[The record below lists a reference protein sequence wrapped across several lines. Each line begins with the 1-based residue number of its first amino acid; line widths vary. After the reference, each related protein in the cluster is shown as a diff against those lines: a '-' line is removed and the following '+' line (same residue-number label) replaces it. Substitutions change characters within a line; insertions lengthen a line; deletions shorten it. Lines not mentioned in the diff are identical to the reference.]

1 MIKENANLFADAE
14 HEIDFIY
21 NMAPH
26 QSNYIR
32 EPEGVAGYSQDHTW
46 DPFSCNDMVGLMAA
60 FTSNEGGYL
69 IGQHE
74 NATFVK
80 DMSAFLEAW
89 QANSGGNKNWIIND
103 FVENMKKLGVTVTVK

>member
-1 MIKENANLFADAE
+1 LLELIKENANLFADAE

-46 DPFSCNDMVGLMAA
+46 VFR
-60 FTSNEGGYL
+60 
-69 IGQHE
+69 
-74 NATFVK
+74 
-80 DMSAFLEAW
+80 
-89 QANSGGNKNWIIND
+89 
-103 FVENMKKLGVTVTVK
+103 LGT